1 LRFVTSV
8 VAADDSS
15 ASDVVAGTPR
25 AVAGDTLI
33 AGDDR
38 RDLE

>member
-1 LRFVTSV
+1 LATGRGKIGQR
-8 VAADDSS
+8 S
-15 ASDVVAGTPR
+15 AVVAGTPR